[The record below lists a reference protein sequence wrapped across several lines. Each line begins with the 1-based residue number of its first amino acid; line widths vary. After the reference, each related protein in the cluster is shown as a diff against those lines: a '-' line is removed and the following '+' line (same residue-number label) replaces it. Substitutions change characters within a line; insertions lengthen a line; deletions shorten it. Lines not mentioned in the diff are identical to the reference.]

1 MGQEKSLLEAT
12 CHSNADCSTKLVD
25 PGMEPAPGAEAP
37 EIKEVPL
44 TAREKEGW
52 AGAEAKAAVLLVLD
66 GRLAGLF

>member
-1 MGQEKSLLEAT
+1 MGQEKRLLEAT
-12 CHSNADCSTKLVD
+12 CQAMQTAELVD